1 MKLGFDQMSG
11 LSPFTKLESR
21 GLVDT
26 SGRAGAGRQEVDCD
40 PRIGEELSP
49 PAGGLSA
56 FPAWAEGKPGSRR
69 MLTGVN
75 R

>member
-1 MKLGFDQMSG
+1 M
-11 LSPFTKLESR
+11 
-21 GLVDT
+21 DT

-40 PRIGEELSP
+40 TRIGEELSP

-69 MLTGVN
+69 MVTGVN